1 VACEGTGSAGGG
13 LVIED
18 REIDPACAPVPGTFP
33 AGLTLLPGDPDR
45 AAAVVS
51 QPPGIAMLS
60 LGGERPV
67 LTMLSDFPD
76 SDSDMDGEDDG
87 EASMRV
93 LDLPFPVFPVAGEIR
108 AADADTLLV
117 STSDYEQV
125 LVADASDGELM
136 AIPVETPAGFP
147 LDAWPLLPPPGQTA
161 LRTGI
166 STLGCIFP
174 PDPTD
179 STGNPIAADPRCD
192 PVLPS
197 FLTRLTAGKAV
208 AAGHLFIAMSNLENA
223 GRSNFHPGTVL
234 VFEWDTSGATPHAR
248 LSATTPVIFTTGFN
262 PTGVVHHLTP
272 GGRELV
278 LVTLTG
284 AIGAGTG
291 AGNARTEAFVD
302 VIDALSRRVVAS
314 IPLGFAAPSFEPPAV
329 DPSGQVALLGS
340 SSQRQ
345 LFAVDLRPLDDPAL
359 YLPGQ
364 PTVLLDGLTAGFP
377 DARVASAAAPIVLPD
392 RDDGPPAFLCEGLT
406 EVRFNDAGDQ
416 AFAID
421 NCDGTLT
428 RLAVDLT
435 GNPPVPFPAARI
447 QPTSQSQ
454 PFAPRGSLGLLR
466 SPAFLRVRAGIPGT
480 DYSGPDVLLTL
491 GEPRAQICSLG
502 VESP

>member
-1 VACEGTGSAGGG
+1 LILPLAACEGTGSAGGG

-33 AGLTLLPGDPDR
+33 SGLGLIPGDPDR
-45 AAAVVS
+45 AAAVIS

-67 LTMLSDFPD
+67 LTALSDFPD
-76 SDSDMDGEDDG
+76 SDTDMDGEDDG

-93 LDLPFPVFPVAGEIR
+93 LDLPFPVFPVAGEIQ
-108 AADADTLLV
+108 AVDADTLLV

-125 LVADASDGELM
+125 LIADAADGELM
-136 AIPVETPAGFP
+136 AIPVETPAGFAR
-147 LDAWPLLPPPGQTA
+147 DAWPLLPPPGQTA

-179 STGNPIAADPRCD
+179 SSGNAIAADPRCD
-192 PVLPS
+192 PLLPS
-197 FLTRLTAGKAV
+197 FLTRLTAGK
-208 AAGHLFIAMSNLENA
+208 G
-223 GRSNFHPGTVL
+223 SNFHPGTLV

-248 LSATTPVIFTTGFN
+248 LSPTPVIFTTGFN
-262 PTGVVHHLTP
+262 PTGVARHVTP

-302 VIDALSRRVVAS
+302 VVDAVSMRVVAS
-314 IPLGFAAPSFEPPAV
+314 IPLGFAAPSFEAPAV
-329 DPSGQVALLGS
+329 DPSGQLALLGS
-340 SSQRQ
+340 TSQRH

-364 PTVLLDGLTAGFP
+364 PTVLLDGLTPGFP
-377 DARVASAAAPIVLPD
+377 DARVASASAPIVLPD

-406 EVRFNDAGDQ
+406 EVQFNAAGDE

-428 RLAVDLT
+428 RLAVDLS

-447 QPTSQSQ
+447 QPTSQSE

-480 DYSGPDVLLTL
+480 DYGGPDVLLTL

-502 VESP
+502 VESQ